1 MTDQELDTAMGAREW
16 GREMKEEKS
25 METDKASWL
34 PQAVKAIKEAILKA
48 QGTALRDVNRT
59 QLSLYFG
66 IGRYVSE
73 NSRKGAWGTGAVAAI
88 SERLQKEMPGLRG
101 FGERNLKNMRA
112 FFEFWSP
119 LLDRQPLAAGTEST
133 AITPLL
139 ANRQPPAA
147 DFDLEAFFSVGFSH
161 HVEIM
166 AKAKTLE
173 ECFYYID
180 AAKRGGWSKLELRA
194 HLKADDFHH
203 AGKLPNNF
211 ARTIPAAGL
220 AAAAV
225 ATFKDEY
232 MLDFVNVEDI
242 DATSR
247 EDVDERVLEHSIV
260 ANIKNFIMAFGR
272 DFSFVG
278 NQFRM
283 EIEGRELFVDLLF
296 FNRELNA
303 LVAVE
308 LKRGEFKAA
317 YLGQLHLYL
326 QVLEDQYRKPHENP
340 PIGIIL
346 CKSADKAFVEYAVR
360 DYDKPMGVAVYRT
373 ADEMPERLRRALPPI
388 DDLRRHLE
396 IREGS

>member
-1 MTDQELDTAMGAREW
+1 MTNLKLELTVGAHEW
-16 GREMKEEKS
+16 GRGKKGEKT
-25 METDKASWL
+25 MGTDKASWL
-34 PQAVKAIKEAILKA
+34 PQAVKTIKEAILKA
-48 QGTALRDVNRT
+48 QGVALRDVNRT

-88 SERLQKEMPGLRG
+88 SDRLQKEIPGLRG

-119 LLDRQPLAAGTEST
+119 LLDRQPLAAGTGS
-133 AITPLL
+133 ASVVPLL
-139 ANRQPPAA
+139 ANRQPSAA

-161 HVEIM
+161 HIEIM

-173 ECFYYID
+173 ECFYYIN

-211 ARTIPAAGL
+211 ARTIPGGSL

-232 MLDFVNVEDI
+232 MLDFINVEDI
-242 DATSR
+242 DAASR

-296 FNRELNA
+296 STGN
-303 LVAVE
+303 
-308 LKRGEFKAA
+308 
-317 YLGQLHLYL
+317 
-326 QVLEDQYRKPHENP
+326 
-340 PIGIIL
+340 
-346 CKSADKAFVEYAVR
+346 
-360 DYDKPMGVAVYRT
+360 
-373 ADEMPERLRRALPPI
+373 
-388 DDLRRHLE
+388 
-396 IREGS
+396 